1 MVFSCASRIKIVQYI
16 VQFMYELQT
25 TYIAPYMYERA
36 WSAAETFSTRALFCH
51 GIWHL
56 QFIFENVPTQNHT
69 RYTLWIYIFVLYIF
83 SCPTEF
89 SCILVIL
96 FSVSFTFC
104 TFLSYPN
111 REPVKCTYVYVCVIY
126 TERCIPYASFSFSE
140 IKWNE

>member
-1 MVFSCASRIKIVQYI
+1 MQAESKLFNILYNLCTNCRQLILHRICMKEPGQRPRLLALEHCFATAYGICSLFLRMFPHKITRVIHFEYI
-16 VQFMYELQT
+16 YSF
-25 TYIAPYMYERA
+25 
-36 WSAAETFSTRALFCH
+36 
-51 GIWHL
+51 
-56 QFIFENVPTQNHT
+56 
-69 RYTLWIYIFVLYIF
+69 YIF